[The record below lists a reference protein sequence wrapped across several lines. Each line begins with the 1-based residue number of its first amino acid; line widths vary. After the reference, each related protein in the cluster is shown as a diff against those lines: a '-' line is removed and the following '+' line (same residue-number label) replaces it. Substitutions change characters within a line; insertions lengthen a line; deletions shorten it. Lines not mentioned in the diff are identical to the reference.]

1 MLTILEVHDDADE
14 QARQLLARPQEP
26 GVRWVLVRPDR
37 LTWTEAPN
45 HEQIIE
51 HVEAPLRPGSRTRR
65 VLLRPQ
71 QLIDLVALHRPAAIV
86 CGSLHVAPLMAH
98 VAAGRLRPRP
108 ALIGAVHGSRGHEAP
123 GLAALVPSLSSAV
136 TRAASWWSTQNLGR
150 LDAVFV
156 GSLRDAE
163 PLRAAGV
170 ERIYHTPR
178 GVDLD
183 VFSPTRREQAARGAI
198 PHDTSLG
205 LFDEGFVAETCSTPS
220 TAAFR
225 LRAPAENPGA
235 RSRDGLRHGLLGR
248 IGELGRERLI
258 VGLAIAPDIDAALL
272 RRLHAALARRLP
284 VDPALVILD
293 RGASESRARLQ
304 RLAASVAHVHLP
316 DSSDADIRAQ
326 WLAACDLV
334 VCLGDDGPA
343 IAEAMACARPIIAAG
358 SPAERVEESRC
369 GRVLA
374 SLDAEPIAE
383 AVLALWRGGE
393 LDQLGARGRSF
404 IMNFERC
411 ACLRHELACVREVVA
426 FVRAGQ
432 RVPTGIHARM
442 LPG

>member
-108 ALIGAVHGSRGHEAP
+108 ALIGAVHGSRGREAP

-163 PLRAAGV
+163 QLRAAGV
-170 ERIYHTPR
+170 ERIYYTPR

-183 VFSPTRREQAARGAI
+183 VFSPTRREQ
-198 PHDTSLG
+198 
-205 LFDEGFVAETCSTPS
+205 
-220 TAAFR
+220 
-225 LRAPAENPGA
+225 
-235 RSRDGLRHGLLGR
+235 GR

-316 DSSDADIRAQ
+316 DSSDADMRAQ

-334 VCLGDDGPA
+334 VCLGENGPA

-358 SPAERVEESRC
+358 SPAERVEDSRC

-374 SLDAEPIAE
+374 SLDVEPIAE

-393 LDQLGARGRSF
+393 LDQLGARGRRF

-432 RVPTGIHARM
+432 RAPTGIHARM